1 MSWLLAALLA
11 CAVAILVAAE
21 WPRIDAIVG
30 PERRRRRSRAKR
42 KEKFRVVEP
51 DSDDDDF
58 AASVQ
63 RDLENLPT
71 IEERDR
77 R

>member
-1 MSWLLAALLA
+1 MSWLFAALLA

-30 PERRRRRSRAKR
+30 PERRRRRARAKR

-51 DSDDDDF
+51 DSDDDF

>member
-1 MSWLLAALLA
+1 MSWLFAALLA
-11 CAVAILVAAE
+11 CAVAIAVAAE
-21 WPRIDAIVG
+21 WPRIDALVG
-30 PERRRRRSRAKR
+30 PDRRRRRSRAKR
-42 KEKFRVVEP
+42 KEKLRVVEET
-51 DSDDDDF
+51 DSDDF

-63 RDLENLPT
+63 RDLEKLPT

>member
-1 MSWLLAALLA
+1 MSWLFAALLA
-11 CAVAILVAAE
+11 CAVAIAVAAE
-21 WPRIDAIVG
+21 WPRIDALVG
-30 PERRRRRSRAKR
+30 PDRRRRRSRAKR
-42 KEKFRVVEP
+42 KEKLRVVET
-51 DSDDDDF
+51 DSDDF

>member
-1 MSWLLAALLA
+1 MSWLFAVLLA

-30 PERRRRRSRAKR
+30 PERRRRRERAKR

-51 DSDDDDF
+51 DSDDDFD
-58 AASVQ
+58 ASVQ

>member
-1 MSWLLAALLA
+1 MSWLFAALLA
-11 CAVAILVAAE
+11 CAVVILVAAE

-30 PERRRRRSRAKR
+30 PERRRRRARAKR
-42 KEKFRVVEP
+42 KEKLRVVEP
-51 DSDDDDF
+51 DSDDF

>member
-1 MSWLLAALLA
+1 MSWLFAALLA
-11 CAVAILVAAE
+11 CAVAIAVAAE

-30 PERRRRRSRAKR
+30 PERRRRRARAKR
-42 KEKFRVVEP
+42 KEKLRVVEP
-51 DSDDDDF
+51 DSDDF

>member
-1 MSWLLAALLA
+1 MSWLFAALLA

-21 WPRIDAIVG
+21 WPRIDVIVG
-30 PERRRRRSRAKR
+30 PERRRRRARATR

-51 DSDDDDF
+51 DSDDDF

>member
-1 MSWLLAALLA
+1 MSWLFAALLA

-30 PERRRRRSRAKR
+30 PDRRRRRARAKA
-42 KEKFRVVEP
+42 KEKFSVVETE
-51 DSDDDDF
+51 SDDF

>member
-1 MSWLLAALLA
+1 MSWLFAALLA

-30 PERRRRRSRAKR
+30 PERRRRRARAKR
-42 KEKFRVVEP
+42 KEKLRVDGP
-51 DSDDDDF
+51 DSDDF

-77 R
+77 KR

>member
-1 MSWLLAALLA
+1 VSWLLAALLA
-11 CAVAILVAAE
+11 SAVAILVAAE

-51 DSDDDDF
+51 DSDDDF

>member
-1 MSWLLAALLA
+1 MSWLFAALLA

-21 WPRIDAIVG
+21 WPRIYAIVG
-30 PERRRRRSRAKR
+30 PERRRRRERAKR

-51 DSDDDDF
+51 DSDDDF

>member
-1 MSWLLAALLA
+1 VSWLFAALLA
-11 CAVAILVAAE
+11 CAVAIAVAAE
-21 WPRIDAIVG
+21 WPRIDALVG
-30 PERRRRRSRAKR
+30 PDRRRRRSRAKR
-42 KEKFRVVEP
+42 KEKLRVVET
-51 DSDDDDF
+51 DSDDF

>member
-1 MSWLLAALLA
+1 MSWLFAALLA
-11 CAVAILVAAE
+11 CAVAIAVAAE
-21 WPRIDAIVG
+21 WPRIDALVG
-30 PERRRRRSRAKR
+30 PDRRRRRSRAKR
-42 KEKFRVVEP
+42 KEKLHVVET
-51 DSDDDDF
+51 DSDDF

>member
-1 MSWLLAALLA
+1 MSWLFAVLLA

-30 PERRRRRSRAKR
+30 PERRRRRARAKR
-42 KEKFRVVEP
+42 KEKLRVVEET
-51 DSDDDDF
+51 DSDDF